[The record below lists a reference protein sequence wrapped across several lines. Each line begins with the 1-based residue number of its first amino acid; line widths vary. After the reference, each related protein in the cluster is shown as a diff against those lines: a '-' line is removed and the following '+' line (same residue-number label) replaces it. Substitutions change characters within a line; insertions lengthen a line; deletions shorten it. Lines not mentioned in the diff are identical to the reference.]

1 MDNQGVSM
9 NDSKKADR
17 NSVLENSDSDI
28 GIFGWLLVG
37 LSLLLVLVTFPL
49 SIWMCYKIVK
59 EYERA
64 IIFRLGRI
72 LKGGAKGPGLFFIVP
87 CTDIFINVD
96 MRTITFDIPPQEV
109 LTKDSVTVSVDGV
122 VYYRV
127 QNATLA
133 VANITNADAATRLL
147 AQTTLRNVL
156 GTKNLAEILSDRE
169 EIAHSMQA
177 TLDDATDNWGIKVE
191 RVEIKDVKLPL
202 QLQRAMAAEAE
213 ASREARAKVI
223 AAEGEM
229 NASRALK
236 EASLVISEAPSA
248 LQLRYLQTLNTI
260 AAEKNS
266 TIIFP
271 LPMDMMHSLINR

>member
-1 MDNQGVSM
+1 M
-9 NDSKKADR
+9 NESRKEGR
-17 NSVLENSDSDI
+17 QSVLENSDYEI
-28 GIFGWLLVG
+28 GLIGWVLVG
-37 LSLLLVLVTFPL
+37 LSLLLVLVTLPL
-49 SIWMCYKIVK
+49 SIWMCFKIVK

-72 LKGGAKGPGLFFIVP
+72 LKGGPRGPGLFFIVP
-87 CTDIFINVD
+87 CTDLFIYVD
-96 MRTITFDIPPQEV
+96 MRTVTFDIPPQEV

-169 EIAHSMQA
+169 EIAHSMQVS
-177 TLDDATDNWGIKVE
+177 LDEATDDWGIKVQ

-202 QLQRAMAAEAE
+202 ELQRAMAAEAE

-271 LPMDMMHSLINR
+271 LPMDMMQSLMKR